1 MYVVKFEDLGK
12 SDIGIAGGKGA
23 NLGELTQ
30 AGIPV
35 PPGFVVTAETYGKF
49 MEDAGI
55 NGKVLDIL
63 AKTDINNTKELQAA
77 AEEIKS
83 IIIGTPVPE
92 DMSTLIIEAYNQL
105 CQRVDEDDTD
115 VAIRS
120 SATAE
125 DLPDASFAGQQD
137 TFLHVSGSED
147 VIDYIR
153 KCWASLFEARAIF
166 YREENG
172 FDHSKVYI
180 AVVVQKMAIA
190 DKAGVMFTVNPSTGE
205 EIALIEG
212 SWGLGEAVVSGDVT
226 PDNYVVDKSNDEVV
240 SVTISD
246 KKLMYVKDEDGT
258 SVRVDVPEDKRN
270 ERVLSDEELVELT
283 EMGKRIQAHY
293 GEPMDTE
300 WAFERGNLFLLQARP
315 ITTLGDDNGVAGEDS
330 SISDKNVIVK
340 GLGASPGTASGK
352 VKIILDIDE
361 LDKIKDGDIMVTT
374 MTTPDM
380 VPAMRRA
387 SGIITDE
394 GGVTCHASII
404 SRELGIPCVVGTGSA
419 TTTLKENV
427 GVTLDGKKGL
437 VYEGI
442 HENKEEA
449 VQTATA
455 NVEAAPII
463 TVTEV
468 KANVSMPEAAQRAAA
483 TGADGVGLLRTEHL
497 MLTAGIHPGKFI
509 ADGREDELIDTIA
522 ENVMTVADAFY
533 PKPVWY
539 RTLDAPTDEFITL
552 EGGENE
558 PEEHNP
564 MLGWRGIR
572 RELDQPE
579 ILKCEFKAIKKLY
592 DKGYTNLGIMIPL
605 SQSPAELKQ
614 AKELCASVGLIPHK
628 DIDFGM
634 MVEIPAAALTIED
647 YLEIGVDFVSL
658 GTNDLTQYTLA
669 VDRNNE
675 FVAKHYTEEHPA
687 VMKLIERTIKKC
699 VEAGVTC
706 SICGQAGSV
715 PHIVETFIISPVL
728 SRFLPCTLCDNLSP
742 DTISHRFPVHQSTL
756 VSFPDD
762 ITSYIQKSS
771 LLLPLLLFRRPD
783 KDEVRLPPTYP
794 PHHVH

>member
-1 MYVVKFEDLGK
+1 MYVIKFEDLNK

-35 PPGFVVTAETYGKF
+35 PPGYVVTAETYEKF

-55 NGKVLDIL
+55 NEKVMEIL
-63 AKTDINNTKELQAA
+63 NNIDINNTKELQKA

-83 IIIGTPVPE
+83 IIISTPIPE
-92 DMSTLIIEAYNQL
+92 DISTLIIEAYNQL
-105 CQRVDEDDTD
+105 CQRVDEEDVD

-125 DLPDASFAGQQD
+125 DLPEASFAGQQD
-137 TFLHVSGSED
+137 TFLYVSGSDE
-147 VIDYIR
+147 VIDYVR

-166 YREENG
+166 YREENN
-172 FDHSKVYI
+172 FEHSKVLI
-180 AVVVQKMAIA
+180 AVVVQKMANS

-205 EIALIEG
+205 DVALIEG

-226 PDNYVVDKSNDEVV
+226 PDNYAVDKSNKKIVNV
-240 SVTISD
+240 SISD
-246 KKLMYVKDEDGT
+246 KKVMYTNDENGT
-258 SVRVDVPEDKRN
+258 SVKIKVPEDLREK
-270 ERVLSDEELVELT
+270 RVLNDSELIELM
-283 EMGKRIQAHY
+283 EMGKRVQKHY

-300 WAFERGNLFLLQARP
+300 WAFENGNLFLLQARP
-315 ITTLGDDNGVAGEDS
+315 ITTLGDSKIDGE
-330 SISDKNVIVK
+330 SIVEDKDVLIK
-340 GLGASPGTASGK
+340 GLGASPGTASGI
-352 VKIILDIDE
+352 VKIVRDLNE

-404 SRELGIPCVVGTGSA
+404 SRELGIPCVVGTASA
-419 TTTLKENV
+419 TTVLTENE

-437 VYEGI
+437 VFEGLTDSKPVT
-442 HENKEEA
+442 EKEDNNNIES
-449 VQTATA
+449 TS
-455 NVEAAPII
+455 II

-468 KANVSMPEAAQRAAA
+468 KANVSMPEAAIKAVK
-483 TGADGVGLLRTEHL
+483 TGADGVGLLRTEHM

-509 ADGREDELIDTIA
+509 ADGREDELIDMIV
-522 ENVMTVADAFY
+522 ENVMIVADAFY

-558 PEEHNP
+558 PIEHNP

-572 RELDQPE
+572 RELDQE
-579 ILKCEFKAIKKLY
+579 DILKCEFKAIKKLF
-592 DKGYTNLGIMIPL
+592 DQGYTNLGIMIPL
-605 SQSPAELKQ
+605 SQHPDELRR
-614 AKELCASVGLIPHK
+614 AKELCFEVGLKPHE
-628 DIDFGM
+628 DIEFGM

-647 YLEIGVDFVSL
+647 YIDVGIDFVSL

-675 FVAKHYTEEHPA
+675 YVAKHYTEEHPA

-699 VEAGVTC
+699 VEAGVKC

-715 PHIVETFIISPVL
+715 PKIVEK
-728 SRFLPCTLCDNLSP
+728 
-742 DTISHRFPVHQSTL
+742 L
-756 VSFPDD
+756 VEYG
-762 ITSYIQKSS
+762 ITSVSS
-771 LLLPLLLFRRPD
+771 NTD
-783 KDEVRLPPTYP
+783 AVAEVRKTVAKAEKKIILDAARNNI
-794 PHHVH
+794 

>member
-190 DKAGVMFTVNPSTGE
+190 DKAGVMFTVNPSTCE

-449 VQTATA
+449 VQTATS

-522 ENVMTVADAFY
+522 ENVMIVADAFY

-715 PHIVETFIISPVL
+715 PHIVEK
-728 SRFLPCTLCDNLSP
+728 
-742 DTISHRFPVHQSTL
+742 L
-756 VSFPDD
+756 VGFG
-762 ITSYIQKSS
+762 ITSVSS
-771 LLLPLLLFRRPD
+771 NAD
-783 KDEVRLPPTYP
+783 AVAEVRKTVARAEKKIILDAARKSQE
-794 PHHVH
+794 

>member
-1 MYVVKFEDLGK
+1 MYVQKFEDLNK
-12 SDIGIAGGKGA
+12 SDIAIAGGKGA

-35 PPGFVVTAETYGKF
+35 PPGFVVTAETYQKF
-49 MEDAGI
+49 MEDTGI
-55 NGKVLDIL
+55 NDKVLDIL
-63 AKTDINNTKELQAA
+63 DKIDINDTKALQAA

-83 IIIGTPVPE
+83 IIVETPIPD
-92 DMSTLIIEAYNQL
+92 DMIMFIKEAYNQL
-105 CQRVDEDDTD
+105 CQRVGEDDTD

-125 DLPDASFAGQQD
+125 DLPEASFAGQQD
-137 TFLHVSGSED
+137 TFLHVSGDEE
-147 VIDYIR
+147 VIEYVR

-166 YREENG
+166 YREENN
-172 FDHSKVYI
+172 FEHSKVLI

-205 EIALIEG
+205 DIALIEG

-226 PDNYVVDKSNDEVV
+226 PDNYQVAKANNEIIN
-240 SVTISD
+240 VTISD
-246 KKLMYVKDEDGT
+246 KKVMYTNDEKGT
-258 SVRVDVPEDKRN
+258 SVKVDVPEDMRN
-270 ERVLSDEELVELT
+270 ERVLSDEELIELT
-283 EMGKRIQAHY
+283 EMGKRVQAHY

-300 WAFERGNLFLLQARP
+300 WAFERDNLFLLQARP
-315 ITTLGDDNGVAGEDS
+315 ITTLGDDAPAEESTSVEGE
-330 SISDKNVIVK
+330 VLVR
-340 GLGASPGTASGK
+340 GLGASPGIATGN
-352 VKIILDIDE
+352 VKIVLDIDE
-361 LDKIKDGDIMVTT
+361 LDKIEEGDVMVTT

-387 SGIITDE
+387 SGIVTDE

-404 SRELGIPCVVGTGSA
+404 SRELGIPCVVGTGDA
-419 TTTLKENV
+419 TRTLKENT

-437 VYEGI
+437 VFEGI
-442 HENKEEA
+442 TEVKEEA
-449 VQTATA
+449 TQVQTVAA
-455 NVEAAPII
+455 EAPIL

-468 KANVSMPEAAQRAAA
+468 KANVSMPEAAERAAA

-509 ADGREDELIDTIA
+509 ADGKEDELINTIA
-522 ENVMTVADAFY
+522 ENVQIVADAFY

-579 ILKCEFKAIKKLY
+579 ILKCEFKAIKKLHEQ
-592 DKGYTNLGIMIPL
+592 GYTNIGIMIPL
-605 SQSPAELKQ
+605 SQSPSELIQ
-614 AKELCASVGLIPHK
+614 AKALCSEVGLEPHK
-628 DIDFGM
+628 DVDFGM

-699 VEAGVTC
+699 AEAGVTC

-715 PHIVETFIISPVL
+715 PHIVEK
-728 SRFLPCTLCDNLSP
+728 
-742 DTISHRFPVHQSTL
+742 L
-756 VSFPDD
+756 VKFG
-762 ITSYIQKSS
+762 ITSVSS
-771 LLLPLLLFRRPD
+771 NAD
-783 KDEVRLPPTYP
+783 AVAEVRKTVARAEQKIILEAARKRLE
-794 PHHVH
+794 

>member
-1 MYVVKFEDLGK
+1 MYVVKFEDLSK

-35 PPGFVVTAETYGKF
+35 PPGFVVTAQAYEKF
-49 MEDAGI
+49 MDEAGI
-55 NGKVLDIL
+55 NDIVMDIL
-63 AKTDINNTKELQAA
+63 DKIDINDTKALQAA

-83 IIIGTPVPE
+83 IIIEAPIPE
-92 DMSTLIIEAYNQL
+92 DLVLFIREFYNEL
-105 CQRVDEDDTD
+105 CQRVGEDDTD

-125 DLPDASFAGQQD
+125 DLPEASFAGQQD
-137 TFLHVSGSED
+137 TFLHVSGDDE
-147 VIDYIR
+147 VIEYIR

-166 YREENG
+166 YREENN
-172 FDHSKVYI
+172 FEHSKVYI

-226 PDNYVVDKSNDEVV
+226 PDNYQVDKKNNEIIN
-240 SVTISD
+240 VTISD
-246 KKLMYVKDEDGT
+246 KKVMYTNDENGT
-258 SVRVDVPEDKRN
+258 SVKVDVPEDKRN
-270 ERVLSDEELVELT
+270 ERVLSDEELIELT
-283 EMGKRIQAHY
+283 EMGKRVQAHY

-300 WAFERGNLFLLQARP
+300 WAFERDNLFLLQARP
-315 ITTLGDDNGVAGEDS
+315 ITTLGDAPAEEDS
-330 SISDKNVIVK
+330 DIGETGDVLVR
-340 GLGASPGTASGK
+340 GLGASPGMATGN
-352 VKIILDIDE
+352 VKIVLDIDE
-361 LDKIKDGDIMVTT
+361 LDKIQDGDIMVTT

-387 SGIITDE
+387 SGIVTDE

-404 SRELGIPCVVGTGSA
+404 SRELGIPCVVGTGDA
-419 TTTLKENV
+419 TTTLKENT

-437 VYEGI
+437 VFEGI
-442 HENKEEA
+442 SETKEEA
-449 VQTATA
+449 QAVA

-468 KANVSMPEAAQRAAA
+468 KANVSMPEAAERAAA

-497 MLTAGIHPGKFI
+497 MLTSGIHPGKFI
-509 ADGREDELIDTIA
+509 ADGKEDELIDTIA
-522 ENVMTVADAFY
+522 DNVQIVADAFY

-558 PEEHNP
+558 PREHNP

-579 ILKCEFKAIKKLY
+579 ILKCEFKAIKKLHE
-592 DKGYTNLGIMIPL
+592 KGYTNIGIMIPL
-605 SQSPAELKQ
+605 SQNPEELKQ
-614 AKELCASVGLIPHK
+614 AKALCSEVGLEPHK
-628 DIDFGM
+628 DVDFGM
-634 MVEIPAAALTIED
+634 MVEIPAAAIMIDE
-647 YLEIGVDFVSL
+647 YIKVGIDFVSL

-675 FVAKHYTEEHPA
+675 FVAKHYSEEHPA
-687 VMKLIERTIKKC
+687 VMKLIERTIRKC
-699 VEAGVTC
+699 AEAGVKC

-715 PHIVETFIISPVL
+715 PHIVEK
-728 SRFLPCTLCDNLSP
+728 
-742 DTISHRFPVHQSTL
+742 L
-756 VSFPDD
+756 VGFG
-762 ITSYIQKSS
+762 ITSVSSNADAIADVRKTVARAEQKII
-771 LLLPLLLFRRPD
+771 LDAAR
-783 KDEVRLPPTYP
+783 KRLE
-794 PHHVH
+794 

>member
-1 MYVVKFEDLGK
+1 MYVVKFEDLNK

-35 PPGFVVTAETYGKF
+35 PPGFVVTAETYQKF
-49 MEDAGI
+49 MEDGGI
-55 NGKVLDIL
+55 NDKVMEILDGI
-63 AKTDINNTKELQAA
+63 DINDTKELQAA

-83 IIIGTPVPE
+83 LIIKTPIPDE
-92 DMSTLIIEAYNQL
+92 ITTFIIEAYNQL

-125 DLPDASFAGQQD
+125 DLPEASFAGQQD
-137 TFLHVSGSED
+137 TFLHVSGYKN
-147 VIDYIR
+147 VIEYVR

-166 YREENG
+166 YREEND
-172 FDHSKVYI
+172 FEHSKVYI
-180 AVVVQKMAIA
+180 AVVVQKMANA

-205 EIALIEG
+205 EVALIEG

-226 PDNYVVDKSNDEVV
+226 PDNYAVDKKDNEIIN
-240 SVTISD
+240 VTISD
-246 KKLMYVKDEDGT
+246 KKVMYTNDEEGT
-258 SVRVDVPEDKRN
+258 SVKVDVPEEKRN
-270 ERVLSDEELVELT
+270 ERVLSDDELIELT
-283 EMGKRIQAHY
+283 EMGKRVQAHY

-300 WAFERGNLFLLQARP
+300 WAFEKDMLFLLQARP
-315 ITTLGDDNGVAGEDS
+315 ITTLDKDAPVDDEESVDGE
-330 SISDKNVIVK
+330 VIIK
-340 GLGASPGTASGK
+340 GLGASPGVASGL
-352 VKIILDIDE
+352 VKIIKDIAE
-361 LDKIKDGDIMVTT
+361 LDKVQDGDIMVTT

-387 SGIITDE
+387 AGIITDE

-419 TTTLKENV
+419 TSTLKEDV

-437 VYEGI
+437 VFEGLT
-442 HENKEEA
+442 ETEEEGPVA
-449 VQTATA
+449 AATT
-455 NVEAAPII
+455 EAAPII

-468 KANVSMPEAAQRAAA
+468 KANVSMPEAAERAAA
-483 TGADGVGLLRTEHL
+483 TGADGVGLLRTEHM
-497 MLTAGIHPGKFI
+497 MLTSGIHPGKFVEE
-509 ADGREDELIDTIA
+509 GREDELIDTIA
-522 ENVMTVADAFY
+522 KNVKIVADAFY

-579 ILKCEFKAIKKLY
+579 ILKCEFKAIKKLH
-592 DKGYTNLGIMIPL
+592 DQGYTNIGIMIPL
-605 SQSPAELKQ
+605 SQSPDELIE
-614 AKELCASVGLIPHK
+614 AKELCASVGLKPHE
-628 DIDFGM
+628 DVDFGM

-647 YLEIGVDFVSL
+647 YIDVGIDFVSL

-715 PHIVETFIISPVL
+715 PRIVEK
-728 SRFLPCTLCDNLSP
+728 
-742 DTISHRFPVHQSTL
+742 L
-756 VSFPDD
+756 VGFG
-762 ITSYIQKSS
+762 ITSVSS
-771 LLLPLLLFRRPD
+771 NTD
-783 KDEVRLPPTYP
+783 AVGEVRKTVARAEKKLILDAARKNLN
-794 PHHVH
+794 

>member
-1 MYVVKFEDLGK
+1 MYVKKFEELSK

-35 PPGFVVTAETYGKF
+35 PPGFVVTAQAYKYF
-49 MEDAGI
+49 MDEAGI
-55 NGKVLDIL
+55 NDQVMEILDAI
-63 AKTDINNTKELQAA
+63 DINDTKALQAA
-77 AEEIKS
+77 AEEIKA
-83 IIIGTPVPE
+83 
-92 DMSTLIIEAYNQL
+92 LIIESPIPDDLVLFIREYYNEL
-105 CQRVDEDDTD
+105 CQRVGEDDTD

-125 DLPDASFAGQQD
+125 DLPEASFAGQQD
-137 TFLHVSGSED
+137 TFLHVSGDDE
-147 VIDYIR
+147 VIEYIR

-166 YREENG
+166 YREEND
-172 FDHSKVYI
+172 FEHSKVYI
-180 AVVVQKMAIA
+180 AVVVQKMANA

-212 SWGLGEAVVSGDVT
+212 SWGLGESVVSGDVT
-226 PDNYVVDKSNDEVV
+226 PDNYQVDKKDNEIIN
-240 SVTISD
+240 VTISD
-246 KKLMYVKDEDGT
+246 KKVMYTNDEAGT
-258 SVRVDVPEDKRN
+258 SVKVDVPEDKRK
-270 ERVLSDEELVELT
+270 ERVLSDDELIELT
-283 EMGKRIQAHY
+283 EMGKRVQAHY

-300 WAFERGNLFLLQARP
+300 WAFEKDMLFLLQARP
-315 ITTLGDDNGVAGEDS
+315 ITTLGNADEVAGDAS
-330 SISDKNVIVK
+330 SDLGDVLVR
-340 GLGASPGTASGK
+340 GLGASPGMASGT

-387 SGIITDE
+387 SGIVTDE

-404 SRELGIPCVVGTGSA
+404 SRELGIPCVVGTGDA
-419 TTTLKENV
+419 TATLEENS

-437 VYEGI
+437 VFEGI
-442 HENKEEA
+442 SETKEEA
-449 VQTATA
+449 TAVAGT
-455 NVEAAPII
+455 VEAAPII

-468 KANVSMPEAAQRAAA
+468 KANVSMPEAAEKAAA

-497 MLTAGIHPGKFI
+497 MLTSGIHPGKFI
-509 ADGREDELIDTIA
+509 ADGNEDELIDTIA
-522 ENVMTVADAFY
+522 DNVQIVADAFY

-558 PEEHNP
+558 PREHNP

-579 ILKCEFKAIKKLY
+579 ILKCEFKAIKKLHE
-592 DKGYTNLGIMIPL
+592 KGYTNIGIMIPL
-605 SQSPAELKQ
+605 SQSPEELKQ
-614 AKELCASVGLIPHK
+614 AKALCSEVGFEPHK
-628 DIDFGM
+628 DVDFGM
-634 MVEIPAAALTIED
+634 MVEIPAAAIMIDE
-647 YLEIGVDFVSL
+647 YIKVGIDFVSL

-687 VMKLIERTIKKC
+687 VMKLIERTIRKC
-699 VEAGVTC
+699 AEAGVKC

-715 PHIVETFIISPVL
+715 PHIVEK
-728 SRFLPCTLCDNLSP
+728 
-742 DTISHRFPVHQSTL
+742 L
-756 VSFPDD
+756 VEYG
-762 ITSYIQKSS
+762 ITSVSSNTDAIADVRKTVARAEQKII
-771 LLLPLLLFRRPD
+771 LDAAR
-783 KDEVRLPPTYP
+783 KRLE
-794 PHHVH
+794 

>member
-1 MYVVKFEDLGK
+1 MYVQKFEDLNK

-35 PPGFVVTAETYGKF
+35 PPGFVVTAETYEKF
-49 MEDAGI
+49 MEDSGI
-55 NGKVLDIL
+55 NDKVLDIL
-63 AKTDINNTKELQAA
+63 DQIDINDTKALQSA

-83 IIIGTPVPE
+83 IIIETPIPD
-92 DMSTLIIEAYNQL
+92 DMVMFIKEAYNQL
-105 CQRVDEDDTD
+105 CQRVGEDDTD

-125 DLPDASFAGQQD
+125 DLPEASFAGQQD
-137 TFLHVSGSED
+137 TFLHVSGDEE
-147 VIDYIR
+147 VIEYIR

-166 YREENG
+166 YREEND
-172 FDHSKVYI
+172 FEHSKVLI

-226 PDNYVVDKSNDEVV
+226 PDNYQVDKTNNEIIN
-240 SVTISD
+240 VTISD
-246 KKLMYVKDEDGT
+246 KKVMYTNDESGT
-258 SVRVDVPEDKRN
+258 SVKVDVPEDMRN
-270 ERVLSDEELVELT
+270 ERVLSDEELIELT
-283 EMGKRIQAHY
+283 EMGKRVQAHY

-300 WAFERGNLFLLQARP
+300 WAFERDNLFLLQARP
-315 ITTLGDDNGVAGEDS
+315 ITTLDGDAPAADDDAGVDGE
-330 SISDKNVIVK
+330 VLVR
-340 GLGASPGTASGK
+340 GLGASPGIATGN
-352 VKIILDIDE
+352 VKIVLDIDE
-361 LDKIKDGDIMVTT
+361 LDKIEEGDVMVTT

-387 SGIITDE
+387 SGIVTDE

-404 SRELGIPCVVGTGSA
+404 SRELGIPCVVGTGDA
-419 TTTLKENV
+419 TKTLKENT

-437 VYEGI
+437 VFEGI
-442 HENKEEA
+442 KKVEA
-449 VQTATA
+449 EAPQATA
-455 NVEAAPII
+455 VAAEAPIL

-468 KANVSMPEAAQRAAA
+468 KANVSMPEAAERAAA

-509 ADGREDELIDTIA
+509 ADGREDELINTIA
-522 ENVMTVADAFY
+522 ENVQIVADAFY

-579 ILKCEFKAIKKLY
+579 ILKCEFKAIKKLHEQ
-592 DKGYTNLGIMIPL
+592 GYTNIGIMIPL
-605 SQSPAELKQ
+605 SQSPSELIQ
-614 AKELCASVGLIPHK
+614 AKALCSEVGLEPHK
-628 DIDFGM
+628 DVDFGM
-634 MVEIPAAALTIED
+634 MVEIPAAALTVED
-647 YLEIGVDFVSL
+647 YLAIGVDFVSL

-699 VEAGVTC
+699 AEAGVTC

-715 PHIVETFIISPVL
+715 PHIVEK
-728 SRFLPCTLCDNLSP
+728 
-742 DTISHRFPVHQSTL
+742 L
-756 VSFPDD
+756 VKFG
-762 ITSYIQKSS
+762 ITSVSS
-771 LLLPLLLFRRPD
+771 NAD
-783 KDEVRLPPTYP
+783 AVAEVRKTVARAEQKIILEAARKRLE
-794 PHHVH
+794 

>member
-1 MYVVKFEDLGK
+1 MYVQKFEDLNK

-35 PPGFVVTAETYGKF
+35 PPGFVVTAETYEKF
-49 MEDAGI
+49 MEDSGI
-55 NGKVLDIL
+55 NDKVLDIL
-63 AKTDINNTKELQAA
+63 DQIDINDTKALQAA

-83 IIIGTPVPE
+83 IIIETPIPD
-92 DMSTLIIEAYNQL
+92 DMVMFIKEAYNQL
-105 CQRVDEDDTD
+105 CQRVGEEDTD

-125 DLPDASFAGQQD
+125 DLPEASFAGQQD
-137 TFLHVSGSED
+137 TFLHVSGDEE
-147 VIDYIR
+147 VIEYIR

-166 YREENG
+166 YREENN
-172 FDHSKVYI
+172 FEHSKVFI

-226 PDNYVVDKSNDEVV
+226 PDNYQVDKTNNEIIN
-240 SVTISD
+240 VTISD
-246 KKLMYVKDEDGT
+246 KKVMYTNDESGT
-258 SVRVDVPEDKRN
+258 SIKVDVPEKMRM
-270 ERVLSDEELVELT
+270 ERVLSDEELIELT
-283 EMGKRIQAHY
+283 EMGKRVQAHY

-300 WAFERGNLFLLQARP
+300 WAFERDNLFLLQARP
-315 ITTLGDDNGVAGEDS
+315 ITTLDSDAPAADDDAGVEGE
-330 SISDKNVIVK
+330 VLVR
-340 GLGASPGTASGK
+340 GLGASPGIATGN
-352 VKIILDIDE
+352 VKIVLDIDE
-361 LDKIKDGDIMVTT
+361 LDKIEEGDVMVTT

-387 SGIITDE
+387 SGIVTDE

-404 SRELGIPCVVGTGSA
+404 SRELGIPCVVGTGDA
-419 TTTLKENV
+419 TKTLKENT

-437 VYEGI
+437 VFEGI
-442 HENKEEA
+442 TKVEEEA
-449 VQTATA
+449 PQATA
-455 NVEAAPII
+455 VAAEAPIL

-468 KANVSMPEAAQRAAA
+468 KANVSMPEAAERAAA

-509 ADGREDELIDTIA
+509 ADGREDELINTIA
-522 ENVMTVADAFY
+522 ENVQIVADAFY

-558 PEEHNP
+558 PREHNP

-579 ILKCEFKAIKKLY
+579 ILKCEFKAIKKLHE
-592 DKGYTNLGIMIPL
+592 KGYTNIGIMIPL
-605 SQSPAELKQ
+605 SQSPAELVK
-614 AKELCASVGLIPHK
+614 AKELCAEVGFIPHK
-628 DIDFGM
+628 DVDFGM
-634 MVEIPAAALTIED
+634 MVEIPAAAIIIDE
-647 YLEIGVDFVSL
+647 YLKIGVDFVSL

-699 VEAGVTC
+699 AEAGVTC

-715 PHIVETFIISPVL
+715 PHIVEK
-728 SRFLPCTLCDNLSP
+728 
-742 DTISHRFPVHQSTL
+742 L
-756 VSFPDD
+756 VKFG
-762 ITSYIQKSS
+762 ITSVSS
-771 LLLPLLLFRRPD
+771 NAD
-783 KDEVRLPPTYP
+783 AVAEVRKTVARAEQKIILEAARKRLE
-794 PHHVH
+794 

>member
-1 MYVVKFEDLGK
+1 MYVKKFEDLNK
-12 SDIGIAGGKGA
+12 SDIPIAGGKGA

-35 PPGFVVTAETYGKF
+35 PPGFVVTAQTYEKF
-49 MEDAGI
+49 MLETGI
-55 NGKVLDIL
+55 NDKVLSIL
-63 AKTDINNTKELQAA
+63 DEIDINDTKALQAA
-77 AEEIKS
+77 SEEIKA
-83 IIIGTPVPE
+83 IINEAPIPE
-92 DMSTLIIEAYNQL
+92 DMILFITEAYNQL
-105 CQRVDEDDTD
+105 CQRFDGDDVE

-125 DLPDASFAGQQD
+125 DLPEASFAGQQD
-137 TFLHVSGSED
+137 TYLYVSG
-147 VIDYIR
+147 IDAVLEYIR

-166 YREENG
+166 YREEND
-172 FDHSKVYI
+172 FEHAKVLI
-180 AVVVQKMAIA
+180 AVVVQKMANA

-226 PDNYVVDKSNDEVV
+226 PDNYQVDKADNSVIN
-240 SVTISD
+240 VTISD
-246 KKLMYVKDEDGT
+246 KKVMYINDENET
-258 SVRVDVPEDKRN
+258 SIKVDVPEEKRN
-270 ERVLSDEELVELT
+270 ERVLSDEELIELT

-300 WAFERGNLFLLQARP
+300 WAFENGELFLLQARP
-315 ITTLGDDNGVAGEDS
+315 ITTLGDVCEDVAEASDDIGE
-330 SISDKNVIVK
+330 VLVR
-340 GLGASPGTASGK
+340 GLGASPGMAAGN
-352 VKIILDIDE
+352 VKIILDIEE

-380 VPAMRRA
+380 VPAMKRS
-387 SGIITDE
+387 SGIVTDE

-404 SRELGIPCVVGTGSA
+404 SRELGIPCVVGTGDA
-419 TTTLKENV
+419 TSILKENT
-427 GVTLDGKKGL
+427 GVTIDGKKGL
-437 VYEGI
+437 VFDGI
-442 HENKEEA
+442 SQTKQEPVQAAGSVEE
-449 VQTATA
+449 
-455 NVEAAPII
+455 APII

-468 KANVSMPEAAQRAAA
+468 KANVSMPEAAAKAAA

-509 ADGREDELIDTIA
+509 ADGNEDELINTIA
-522 ENVMTVADAFY
+522 ENVMIVADEFY

-579 ILKCEFKAIKKLY
+579 ILKCEFKAIKKLHEQ
-592 DKGYTNLGIMIPL
+592 GYTNIGIMIPL
-605 SQSPAELKQ
+605 SQSPEELKQ
-614 AKELCASVGLIPHK
+614 AKALCSEVGLEPHK
-628 DIDFGM
+628 DVEFGM

-647 YLEIGVDFVSL
+647 YIAVGIDFVSL

-675 FVAKHYTEEHPA
+675 YVAKHYSEEHPA
-687 VMKLIERTIKKC
+687 VMKLIEMTIKKC
-699 VEAGVTC
+699 VEAGVKC

-715 PHIVETFIISPVL
+715 PRIVEK
-728 SRFLPCTLCDNLSP
+728 
-742 DTISHRFPVHQSTL
+742 L
-756 VSFPDD
+756 VGFG
-762 ITSYIQKSS
+762 ITSVSS
-771 LLLPLLLFRRPD
+771 NTD
-783 KDEVRLPPTYP
+783 AIAEVRKTVARAEQKIILDAARKRLE
-794 PHHVH
+794 

>member
-1 MYVVKFEDLGK
+1 MVKL
-12 SDIGIAGGKGA
+12 
-23 NLGELTQ
+23 
-30 AGIPV
+30 
-35 PPGFVVTAETYGKF
+35 
-49 MEDAGI
+49 
-55 NGKVLDIL
+55 
-63 AKTDINNTKELQAA
+63 
-77 AEEIKS
+77 
-83 IIIGTPVPE
+83 
-92 DMSTLIIEAYNQL
+92 L
-105 CQRVDEDDTD
+105 CQ
-115 VAIRS
+115 
-120 SATAE
+120 
-125 DLPDASFAGQQD
+125 
-137 TFLHVSGSED
+137 
-147 VIDYIR
+147 
-153 KCWASLFEARAIF
+153 
-166 YREENG
+166 
-172 FDHSKVYI
+172 
-180 AVVVQKMAIA
+180 
-190 DKAGVMFTVNPSTGE
+190 
-205 EIALIEG
+205 
-212 SWGLGEAVVSGDVT
+212 VT

-449 VQTATA
+449 VQTATS

-522 ENVMTVADAFY
+522 ENVMIVADAFY

-715 PHIVETFIISPVL
+715 PHIVEK
-728 SRFLPCTLCDNLSP
+728 
-742 DTISHRFPVHQSTL
+742 L
-756 VSFPDD
+756 VGFG
-762 ITSYIQKSS
+762 ITSVSS
-771 LLLPLLLFRRPD
+771 NAD
-783 KDEVRLPPTYP
+783 AVAEVRKTVARSEKKIILDAARKSQE
-794 PHHVH
+794 

>member
-1 MYVVKFEDLGK
+1 M
-12 SDIGIAGGKGA
+12 
-23 NLGELTQ
+23 
-30 AGIPV
+30 
-35 PPGFVVTAETYGKF
+35 
-49 MEDAGI
+49 
-55 NGKVLDIL
+55 
-63 AKTDINNTKELQAA
+63 
-77 AEEIKS
+77 
-83 IIIGTPVPE
+83 
-92 DMSTLIIEAYNQL
+92 
-105 CQRVDEDDTD
+105 
-115 VAIRS
+115 
-120 SATAE
+120 
-125 DLPDASFAGQQD
+125 
-137 TFLHVSGSED
+137 
-147 VIDYIR
+147 
-153 KCWASLFEARAIF
+153 
-166 YREENG
+166 
-172 FDHSKVYI
+172 
-180 AVVVQKMAIA
+180 
-190 DKAGVMFTVNPSTGE
+190 
-205 EIALIEG
+205 
-212 SWGLGEAVVSGDVT
+212 SGDVT

-449 VQTATA
+449 VQTATS

-522 ENVMTVADAFY
+522 ENVMIVADAFY

-715 PHIVETFIISPVL
+715 PHIVEK
-728 SRFLPCTLCDNLSP
+728 
-742 DTISHRFPVHQSTL
+742 L
-756 VSFPDD
+756 VGFG
-762 ITSYIQKSS
+762 ITSVSS
-771 LLLPLLLFRRPD
+771 NAD
-783 KDEVRLPPTYP
+783 AVAEVRKTVARAEKKNYSCAARKSQE
-794 PHHVH
+794 

>member
-1 MYVVKFEDLGK
+1 MKD
-12 SDIGIAGGKGA
+12 
-23 NLGELTQ
+23 
-30 AGIPV
+30 
-35 PPGFVVTAETYGKF
+35 
-49 MEDAGI
+49 
-55 NGKVLDIL
+55 
-63 AKTDINNTKELQAA
+63 
-77 AEEIKS
+77 
-83 IIIGTPVPE
+83 
-92 DMSTLIIEAYNQL
+92 
-105 CQRVDEDDTD
+105 R
-115 VAIRS
+115 
-120 SATAE
+120 
-125 DLPDASFAGQQD
+125 
-137 TFLHVSGSED
+137 
-147 VIDYIR
+147 
-153 KCWASLFEARAIF
+153 
-166 YREENG
+166 
-172 FDHSKVYI
+172 
-180 AVVVQKMAIA
+180 
-190 DKAGVMFTVNPSTGE
+190 
-205 EIALIEG
+205 
-212 SWGLGEAVVSGDVT
+212 WGLGEAVVSGDVT
-226 PDNYVVDKSNDEVV
+226 PDNYVVDKSNDEVIG
-240 SVTISD
+240 VTISD

-300 WAFERGNLFLLQARP
+300 WAFEKGNLFLLQARP
-315 ITTLGDDNGVAGEDS
+315 ITTLGDDNGAASEDS
-330 SISDKNVIVK
+330 AVGDKNVIVK

-419 TTTLKENV
+419 TTTLEENV

-442 HENKEEA
+442 HESKEEA
-449 VQTATA
+449 APTAA

-509 ADGREDELIDTIA
+509 ADGRENELIDTIA
-522 ENVMTVADAFY
+522 ENVMVVADAFY

-715 PHIVETFIISPVL
+715 PHIVEK
-728 SRFLPCTLCDNLSP
+728 
-742 DTISHRFPVHQSTL
+742 L
-756 VSFPDD
+756 VGYG
-762 ITSYIQKSS
+762 ITSVSS
-771 LLLPLLLFRRPD
+771 NAD
-783 KDEVRLPPTYP
+783 AVAEVRKTVARAEKKIILDAARKSQE
-794 PHHVH
+794 

>member
-1 MYVVKFEDLGK
+1 MYVVKFEDLNK

-35 PPGFVVTAETYGKF
+35 PPGFVVTAQAYEKF
-49 MEDAGI
+49 MEDSGI
-55 NGKVLDIL
+55 NGQVMSIL
-63 AKTDINNTKELQAA
+63 EKIDINDTKALQAA
-77 AEEIKS
+77 AEEIKT
-83 IIIGTPVPE
+83 IINETPIPE
-92 DMSTLIIEAYNQL
+92 DMIVLILEAYNQL
-105 CQRVDEDDTD
+105 CQRVGEDDTD

-125 DLPDASFAGQQD
+125 DLPEASFAGQQD
-137 TFLHVSGSED
+137 TFLHVSGNDE

-166 YREENG
+166 YREENN
-172 FDHSKVYI
+172 FEHSKVFI
-180 AVVVQKMAIA
+180 AVVVQKMANA

-226 PDNYVVDKSNDEVV
+226 PDNYQVDKKNNEIIN
-240 SVTISD
+240 VTISD
-246 KKLMYVKDEDGT
+246 KKVMYTNDEDGT
-258 SVRVDVPEDKRN
+258 SVKVEVPEEKRK
-270 ERVLSDEELVELT
+270 ERVLSDEDLIELT
-283 EMGKRIQAHY
+283 EMGKRVQAHY

-300 WAFERGNLFLLQARP
+300 WAFERDNLFLLQARP
-315 ITTLGDDNGVAGEDS
+315 ITTLGDVDVKEESDES
-330 SISDKNVIVK
+330 SDLGDVLVR
-340 GLGASPGTASGK
+340 GLGASPGMASGK
-352 VKIILDIDE
+352 VKIVLDIDE

-387 SGIITDE
+387 SGIVTDE

-419 TTTLKENV
+419 TTTLEENS

-437 VYEGI
+437 VFEGI
-442 HENKEEA
+442 SETKEEA
-449 VQTATA
+449 APVAS

-468 KANVSMPEAAQRAAA
+468 KANVSMPEAAEKAAA

-497 MLTAGIHPGKFI
+497 MLTSGIHPGKFI
-509 ADGREDELIDTIA
+509 ADDNEDELIDTIA
-522 ENVMTVADAFY
+522 ENVQIVADAFY

-558 PEEHNP
+558 PREHNP

-579 ILKCEFKAIKKLY
+579 ILKCEFKAIKKLHE
-592 DKGYTNLGIMIPL
+592 KGYTNIGIMIPL
-605 SQSPAELKQ
+605 SQSPEELKQ
-614 AKELCASVGLIPHK
+614 AKALCSEIGFEPHK
-628 DIDFGM
+628 DVDFGM
-634 MVEIPAAALTIED
+634 MVEIPAAAIMIDE
-647 YLEIGVDFVSL
+647 YIKVGIDFVSL

-687 VMKLIERTIKKC
+687 VMKLIERTIRKC
-699 VEAGVTC
+699 AEAGVKC

-715 PHIVETFIISPVL
+715 PHIVEKLVAFGISSVSSNTDAIADVRKTVARAEQKIIL
-728 SRFLPCTLCDNLSP
+728 DAAR
-742 DTISHRFPVHQSTL
+742 
-756 VSFPDD
+756 
-762 ITSYIQKSS
+762 K
-771 LLLPLLLFRRPD
+771 
-783 KDEVRLPPTYP
+783 RLE
-794 PHHVH
+794 

>member
-1 MYVVKFEDLGK
+1 MYVKKFEELSK

-35 PPGFVVTAETYGKF
+35 PPGFVVTAQAYKYF
-49 MEDAGI
+49 MDEAGI
-55 NGKVLDIL
+55 NDQVMEILDAI
-63 AKTDINNTKELQAA
+63 DINDTKALQAA
-77 AEEIKS
+77 AEEIKT
-83 IIIGTPVPE
+83 IIIESPIPDDLVLFIRE
-92 DMSTLIIEAYNQL
+92 YYNEL
-105 CQRVDEDDTD
+105 CHRVGEDDTD

-125 DLPDASFAGQQD
+125 DLPEASFAGQQD
-137 TFLHVSGSED
+137 TFLHVSGDDE
-147 VIDYIR
+147 VIEYIR

-166 YREENG
+166 YREEND
-172 FDHSKVYI
+172 FEHSKVYI
-180 AVVVQKMAIA
+180 AVVVQKMANA

-212 SWGLGEAVVSGDVT
+212 SWGLGESVVSGDVT
-226 PDNYVVDKSNDEVV
+226 PDNYQVDKKDNEIIN
-240 SVTISD
+240 VTISD
-246 KKLMYVKDEDGT
+246 KKVMYTNDEKGT
-258 SVRVDVPEDKRN
+258 SVKVEVPEEKRK
-270 ERVLSDEELVELT
+270 ERVLSDAELVELT
-283 EMGKRIQAHY
+283 EMGKRVQAHY

-300 WAFERGNLFLLQARP
+300 WAFEKDMLFLLQARP
-315 ITTLGDDNGVAGEDS
+315 ITTLGNASEEAGDAS
-330 SISDKNVIVK
+330 SDLGDVLVR
-340 GLGASPGTASGK
+340 GLGASPGMASGT

-387 SGIITDE
+387 SGIVTDE

-404 SRELGIPCVVGTGSA
+404 SRELGIPCVVGTGDA
-419 TTTLKENV
+419 TTKLEENT

-437 VYEGI
+437 VFDGI
-442 HENKEEA
+442 SETKEEA
-449 VQTATA
+449 TVVAGT
-455 NVEAAPII
+455 VEAAPII

-468 KANVSMPEAAQRAAA
+468 KANVSMPEAAEKAAA

-497 MLTAGIHPGKFI
+497 MLTSGIHPGKFI
-509 ADGREDELIDTIA
+509 ADGNEDELIDTIA
-522 ENVMTVADAFY
+522 DNVQIVADAFY

-558 PEEHNP
+558 PREHNP

-579 ILKCEFKAIKKLY
+579 ILKCEFRAIKKLHE
-592 DKGYTNLGIMIPL
+592 KGYTNIGIMIPL
-605 SQSPAELKQ
+605 SQSPEELKQ
-614 AKELCASVGLIPHK
+614 AKALCSEVGFEPHK
-628 DIDFGM
+628 DVDFGM
-634 MVEIPAAALTIED
+634 MVEIPAAAIMIDE
-647 YLEIGVDFVSL
+647 YIKVGIDFVSL

-687 VMKLIERTIKKC
+687 VMKLIERTIRKC
-699 VEAGVTC
+699 AEAGVTC

-715 PHIVETFIISPVL
+715 PHIVEK
-728 SRFLPCTLCDNLSP
+728 
-742 DTISHRFPVHQSTL
+742 L
-756 VSFPDD
+756 VGYG
-762 ITSYIQKSS
+762 ITSVSSNTDAIADVRKTVARAEQKII
-771 LLLPLLLFRRPD
+771 LDAAR
-783 KDEVRLPPTYP
+783 KRLE
-794 PHHVH
+794 

>member
-1 MYVVKFEDLGK
+1 MYVKKFEELSK

-35 PPGFVVTAETYGKF
+35 PPGFVVTAQAYKYF
-49 MEDAGI
+49 MDEAGI
-55 NGKVLDIL
+55 NDQVMSILDAI
-63 AKTDINNTKELQAA
+63 DINDTKALQAA
-77 AEEIKS
+77 AEEIKT
-83 IIIGTPVPE
+83 IIIESPIPE
-92 DMSTLIIEAYNQL
+92 DLVLFIREYYNEL
-105 CQRVDEDDTD
+105 CQRVGEDDTD

-125 DLPDASFAGQQD
+125 DLPEASFAGQQD
-137 TFLHVSGSED
+137 TFLHVSGDDE
-147 VIDYIR
+147 VIEYIR

-166 YREENG
+166 YREEND
-172 FDHSKVYI
+172 FEHSKVYI
-180 AVVVQKMAIA
+180 AVVVQKMANA

-212 SWGLGEAVVSGDVT
+212 SWGLGESVVSGDVT
-226 PDNYVVDKSNDEVV
+226 PDNYQVDKKDNEIIN
-240 SVTISD
+240 VTISD
-246 KKLMYVKDEDGT
+246 KKVMYTNDEAGT
-258 SVRVDVPEDKRN
+258 SVKVDVPEDKRK
-270 ERVLSDEELVELT
+270 ERVLSDDELIELT
-283 EMGKRIQAHY
+283 EMGKRVQAHY

-300 WAFERGNLFLLQARP
+300 WAFEKDMLFLLQARP
-315 ITTLGDDNGVAGEDS
+315 ITTLGNADEAAADAS
-330 SISDKNVIVK
+330 SELGDVLVR
-340 GLGASPGTASGK
+340 GLGASPGMASGT

-387 SGIITDE
+387 SGIVTDE

-404 SRELGIPCVVGTGSA
+404 SRELGIPCVVGTGDA
-419 TTTLKENV
+419 TTVLEENS

-437 VYEGI
+437 VFEGI
-442 HENKEEA
+442 SQTKEEA
-449 VQTATA
+449 TAVAGT
-455 NVEAAPII
+455 VEAAPII

-468 KANVSMPEAAQRAAA
+468 KANVSMPEAAEKAAA

-497 MLTAGIHPGKFI
+497 MLTSGVHPGKFI

-522 ENVMTVADAFY
+522 DNVQIVADAFY

-558 PEEHNP
+558 PREHNP

-579 ILKCEFKAIKKLY
+579 ILKCEFKAIKKLHE
-592 DKGYTNLGIMIPL
+592 KGYTNIGIMIPL
-605 SQSPAELKQ
+605 SQSPEELKQ
-614 AKELCASVGLIPHK
+614 AKALCSEVGFEPHK
-628 DIDFGM
+628 DVDFGM
-634 MVEIPAAALTIED
+634 MVEIPAAAIMIDE
-647 YLEIGVDFVSL
+647 YIKVGIDFVSL

-687 VMKLIERTIKKC
+687 VMKLIERTIRKC
-699 VEAGVTC
+699 AEAGVKC

-715 PHIVETFIISPVL
+715 PHIVEKLVGYGISSVSSNTDAIADVRKTVARAEQKIIL
-728 SRFLPCTLCDNLSP
+728 DAAR
-742 DTISHRFPVHQSTL
+742 
-756 VSFPDD
+756 
-762 ITSYIQKSS
+762 K
-771 LLLPLLLFRRPD
+771 
-783 KDEVRLPPTYP
+783 RLE
-794 PHHVH
+794 

>member
-1 MYVVKFEDLGK
+1 MYVVKFEDLSK

-35 PPGFVVTAETYGKF
+35 PPGFVVTAQAYEKF
-49 MEDAGI
+49 MDEAGI
-55 NGKVLDIL
+55 NDSVMNILDKI
-63 AKTDINNTKELQAA
+63 DINDTKALQAA
-77 AEEIKS
+77 AEEIKK
-83 IIIGTPVPE
+83 I
-92 DMSTLIIEAYNQL
+92 IIEAPIPEDLVLFIREFYNEL
-105 CQRVDEDDTD
+105 CQRVGEDDTD

-125 DLPDASFAGQQD
+125 DLPEASFAGQQD
-137 TFLHVSGSED
+137 TFLHVSGDDE
-147 VIDYIR
+147 VIEYIR

-166 YREENG
+166 YREENN
-172 FDHSKVYI
+172 FEHSKVYI

-226 PDNYVVDKSNDEVV
+226 PDNYQVDKKDNEIIN
-240 SVTISD
+240 VTISD
-246 KKLMYVKDEDGT
+246 KKVMYTNDENGT
-258 SVRVDVPEDKRN
+258 SVKVDVPEDMRN
-270 ERVLSDEELVELT
+270 ERVLSDEELIELT
-283 EMGKRIQAHY
+283 EMGKRVQAHY

-300 WAFERGNLFLLQARP
+300 WAFERDNLFLLQARP
-315 ITTLGDDNGVAGEDS
+315 ITTLGDAPAEEDS
-330 SISDKNVIVK
+330 DVGETGDVLVR
-340 GLGASPGTASGK
+340 GLGASPGMATGN
-352 VKIILDIDE
+352 VKIVLDIDE
-361 LDKIKDGDIMVTT
+361 LDKIEDGDIMVTT

-387 SGIITDE
+387 SGIVTDE

-404 SRELGIPCVVGTGSA
+404 SRELGIPCVVGTGNA
-419 TTTLKENV
+419 TSTLEENT

-437 VYEGI
+437 VFEGI
-442 HENKEEA
+442 SDAKEEA
-449 VQTATA
+449 PAVA

-468 KANVSMPEAAQRAAA
+468 KANVSMPEAAERAAA

-497 MLTAGIHPGKFI
+497 MLTSGIHPGKFI
-509 ADGREDELIDTIA
+509 ADGKEDELIDTIA
-522 ENVMTVADAFY
+522 DNVQIVADAFY

-558 PEEHNP
+558 PREHNP

-579 ILKCEFKAIKKLY
+579 ILKCEFKAIKKLHE
-592 DKGYTNLGIMIPL
+592 KGYTNIGIMIPL
-605 SQSPAELKQ
+605 SQNPEELKQ
-614 AKELCASVGLIPHK
+614 AKALCSEVGLEPHK
-628 DIDFGM
+628 DVDFGM
-634 MVEIPAAALTIED
+634 MVEIPAAAIMIDE
-647 YLEIGVDFVSL
+647 YIKIGLDFVSL

-675 FVAKHYTEEHPA
+675 FVAKHYSEEHPA
-687 VMKLIERTIKKC
+687 VMKLIERTIRKC
-699 VEAGVTC
+699 AEAGVTC

-715 PHIVETFIISPVL
+715 PHIVEK
-728 SRFLPCTLCDNLSP
+728 
-742 DTISHRFPVHQSTL
+742 L
-756 VSFPDD
+756 VAFG
-762 ITSYIQKSS
+762 ITSVSSNADAIADVRKTVARAEQKII
-771 LLLPLLLFRRPD
+771 LDAAR
-783 KDEVRLPPTYP
+783 KRLE
-794 PHHVH
+794 

>member
-1 MYVVKFEDLGK
+1 MYVQKFEDLNK
-12 SDIGIAGGKGA
+12 SDIAIAGGKGA

-35 PPGFVVTAETYGKF
+35 PPGFVVTAETYQKF
-49 MEDAGI
+49 MEDTGI
-55 NGKVLDIL
+55 NDKVLDIL
-63 AKTDINNTKELQAA
+63 DKIDINDTKALQAA
-77 AEEIKS
+77 AEEIKA
-83 IIIGTPVPE
+83 IIIETPIPD
-92 DMSTLIIEAYNQL
+92 DMVMFIKEAYNQL
-105 CQRVDEDDTD
+105 CQRVGEDDTD

-125 DLPDASFAGQQD
+125 DLPEASFAGQQD
-137 TFLHVSGSED
+137 TFLHVSGDEE
-147 VIDYIR
+147 VIEYVR

-166 YREENG
+166 YREEND
-172 FDHSKVYI
+172 FEHSKVLI

-226 PDNYVVDKSNDEVV
+226 PDNYQVDKANNEVIN
-240 SVTISD
+240 VTISD
-246 KKLMYVKDEDGT
+246 KKVMYTNDESGT
-258 SVRVDVPEDKRN
+258 SIKVDVPEEKRM
-270 ERVLSDEELVELT
+270 ERVLSDEELIELT
-283 EMGKRIQAHY
+283 EMGKRVQAHY

-300 WAFERGNLFLLQARP
+300 WAFERDNLFLLQARP
-315 ITTLGDDNGVAGEDS
+315 ITTLGDAEPAGG
-330 SISDKNVIVK
+330 SDASVDGDVLVR
-340 GLGASPGTASGK
+340 GLGASPGIATGM
-352 VKIILDIDE
+352 VKIVLDIDE
-361 LDKIKDGDIMVTT
+361 LDKIEEGDVMVTT

-387 SGIITDE
+387 SGIVTDE

-404 SRELGIPCVVGTGSA
+404 SRELGIPCVVGTGDA
-419 TTTLKENV
+419 TKTLKENT

-437 VYEGI
+437 VFEGI
-442 HENKEEA
+442 TEVKEEA
-449 VQTATA
+449 PVAQAA
-455 NVEAAPII
+455 AAEAPIL

-468 KANVSMPEAAQRAAA
+468 KANVSMPEAAERAAA

-509 ADGREDELIDTIA
+509 ADGKEDELIDTIA
-522 ENVMTVADAFY
+522 DNVQIVADAFY

-558 PEEHNP
+558 PREHNP

-579 ILKCEFKAIKKLY
+579 ILKCEFKAIKKLHE
-592 DKGYTNLGIMIPL
+592 KGYTNIGIMIPL
-605 SQSPAELKQ
+605 SQSPAELLK
-614 AKELCASVGLIPHK
+614 AKELCAEVGLIPHK
-628 DIDFGM
+628 DVDFGM
-634 MVEIPAAALTIED
+634 MVEIPAAAIIIDE
-647 YLEIGVDFVSL
+647 YLKIGVDFVSL

-699 VEAGVTC
+699 AEAGVTC

-715 PHIVETFIISPVL
+715 PHIVEK
-728 SRFLPCTLCDNLSP
+728 
-742 DTISHRFPVHQSTL
+742 L
-756 VSFPDD
+756 VKFG
-762 ITSYIQKSS
+762 ITSVSSNADAIADVRKTVARAEQKII
-771 LLLPLLLFRRPD
+771 LEAAR
-783 KDEVRLPPTYP
+783 KRLD
-794 PHHVH
+794 